1 MKNWNEARENMIV
14 YIVNGIEVFDDN
26 DVSMGYTKQFQK
38 AIIQEVDKEYVMVVI
53 DGGKFDGYDF
63 YFYYNTDKP
72 SELLTQEEFK
82 MLKLT
87 EIKVW
92 KDLNKFINMIDKLN
106 EKSDDIIVIR
116 DLIEKHN
123 EK

>member
-1 MKNWNEARENMIV
+1 MKNWNEARESMIV
-14 YIVNGIEVFDDN
+14 YIVNEIEVFDNN
-26 DVSMGYTKQFQK
+26 DVSMGNTKPYQK
-38 AIIQEVDKEYVMVVI
+38 AIIQEVDKKYIMVVI
-53 DGGKFDGYDF
+53 DGGKFDGYNF

-92 KDLNKFINMIDKLN
+92 KDLKKFVNLIDKLN
-106 EKSDDIIVIR
+106 EKSEDIMIVR
-116 DLIEKHN
+116 DLIEKYN
-123 EK
+123 K